1 MIQGTGPARN
11 KTESVDRLGP
21 KSPRGRAAV
30 IGSGFGGLAAAIR
43 LQAMGFETVCYESRD
58 KADGL
63 MCTAIRASL
72 LMQGRR

>member
-43 LQAMGFETVCYESRD
+43 LQAMGFEN
-58 KADGL
+58 GL
-63 MCTAIRASL
+63 LRIER
-72 LMQGRR
+72 